1 MEDGLSHQRREGME
15 RGIGALARRGLWV
28 VLGVGLAARLPG
40 LGTKPLWYDEAFS
53 VLFSRAGLPA
63 MISGTLSS
71 SGASDAEIHPLLYY
85 ILLEGWTS
93 LLGQQGLVVRLFS
106 VVFGLVGIAV
116 AYLLARRLF
125 SERIALAAGLV
136 FALSPFQIHYSQ
148 EVRMYS
154 LLACLLLAATLCL
167 LRAMEGAGWKAWMAF
182 SILSV
187 AAQYTHNLA
196 AFYLVPLAMTPLWRR
211 KWGDALRVGFAGG
224 LALALYLPWL
234 VVVGS
239 QVARIEEKYW
249 IARPGATELVTT
261 LLEYCSS
268 LPQPVWA
275 LPILLGACLLVLVA
289 GCLAL
294 LRAVRARSA
303 DAGHALWLAYLAGA
317 PAVLLFLVSQ
327 RLPVYL
333 DRALIPS
340 AGAFA
345 LWIGWAL
352 WSDHLS
358 RPMAWTGRAALVVAV
373 VVGLASY
380 YTYRG
385 FPYAPFAEAG
395 RVLESSR
402 GADEIVLH
410 SNKLSALPG
419 MYYTPGLPQAFVAD
433 PPATAS
439 DTLAP
444 AAQDA
449 LGIAESATAA
459 EAVGAARGVWL
470 VMFSRE
476 TQDYLEAGGAAPPAL
491 SWLEANFVR
500 QEERA
505 LGDLLLLHYRRAGD
519 S

>member
-1 MEDGLSHQRREGME
+1 
-15 RGIGALARRGLWV
+15 
-28 VLGVGLAARLPG
+28 
-40 LGTKPLWYDEAFS
+40 
-53 VLFSRAGLPA
+53 
-63 MISGTLSS
+63 
-71 SGASDAEIHPLLYY
+71 
-85 ILLEGWTS
+85 
-93 LLGQQGLVVRLFS
+93 
-106 VVFGLVGIAV
+106 
-116 AYLLARRLF
+116 
-125 SERIALAAGLV
+125 
-136 FALSPFQIHYSQ
+136 
-148 EVRMYS
+148 
-154 LLACLLLAATLCL
+154 
-167 LRAMEGAGWKAWMAF
+167 
-182 SILSV
+182 
-187 AAQYTHNLA
+187 
-196 AFYLVPLAMTPLWRR
+196 
-211 KWGDALRVGFAGG
+211 
-224 LALALYLPWL
+224 
-234 VVVGS
+234 
-239 QVARIEEKYW
+239 
-249 IARPGATELVTT
+249 
-261 LLEYCSS
+261 
-268 LPQPVWA
+268 
-275 LPILLGACLLVLVA
+275 
-289 GCLAL
+289 
-294 LRAVRARSA
+294 
-303 DAGHALWLAYLAGA
+303 
-317 PAVLLFLVSQ
+317 VSQ

-449 LGIAESATAA
+449 LGIAESETAA